1 GPARPRPDVLAGGDR
16 IRSADENDREGVRGP
31 DARGTDG
38 RGAAGPAL
46 LVAALMAEIA
56 RVAEGDLIELLPL
69 MRAYCQ
75 FYEVDPSDE
84 ALLALSRALIAD
96 PEREGVQLLARNG
109 GRAVGFA
116 TIFWSWATTSAER
129 IGVMNDLFVAPE
141 ARGSGVAEALIEA
154 CRAECAA
161 RGAGRLTWQT
171 APDNAAAMKVYD
183 RVGATHER
191 WVDYWL

>member
-1 GPARPRPDVLAGGDR
+1 
-16 IRSADENDREGVRGP
+16 
-31 DARGTDG
+31 
-38 RGAAGPAL
+38 
-46 LVAALMAEIA
+46 MAEIA

-69 MRAYCQ
+69 MRAYCH

-129 IGVMNDLFVAPE
+129 IGVMNDLYVAPE
-141 ARGSGVAEALIEA
+141 ARGTGVAEALIAA

-161 RGAGRLTWQT
+161 HGAGKLTWQT
-171 APDNAAAMKVYD
+171 ATDNAAAMKVYD
-183 RVGATHER
+183 RVGATREQ
-191 WVDYWL
+191 WVDYWLPVDRQT